1 MRRLVEEL
9 LVAFQF
15 LTRLPVPRIGFQ
27 PDSLSRSAKL
37 FPVVGLVIGLGAS
50 LLQHILT
57 PHLNHTLVALL
68 VHSLSY
74 FLCWLD
80 SYFYRFSLWIVS
92 QPLSFPHM
100 FYAVGQPCP

>member
-37 FPVVGLVIGLGAS
+37 FPVVGLVIGLGTS

-57 PHLNHTLVALL
+57 PHLNHTLWRRLESGAGS
-68 VHSLSY
+68 H
-74 FLCWLD
+74 D
-80 SYFYRFSLWIVS
+80 
-92 QPLSFPHM
+92 P
-100 FYAVGQPCP
+100 AGQPNRKLRNTRSRTFFVG